1 MATMLALDRD
11 SEEAWNMNQEI
22 PEELGKRIGSDLFNL
37 VPFNIAVIDGN
48 FNLVA
53 ANRNFEE
60 YFGDWPGRRCYEV
73 YKGLGNR
80 CAHCQAQATFADGK
94 VRVSDETGVDR
105 NGRACHYVVHLAPLR
120 DEKGAVEYVIEMTT
134 DLTETRHWQRN
145 YDLLFERAPCYVFVI
160 DRHYRILRA
169 NDKFRQ
175 GFGEVQDKRCFEVCK
190 RRLQPCAR
198 CPAALSFAD
207 GKEHR
212 SQQVGIHQDG
222 SPAFYSLTA
231 APLARDGEGVNHVI
245 EMATD
250 LTEMHQ
256 LAEQLQ
262 IADDFYRSL
271 IRNAASGILALDAE
285 DQVRVLNPAARALIG
300 WQNLRPPSARRLHEV
315 LPSCFFEKTLDDGS
329 AVKLAETNLTS
340 LERQQVPVRFS
351 AVELMSRGRR
361 IGRAAFM
368 EDLRENKRL
377 EQEKL
382 EAERL
387 AAVGQTVAGL
397 AHTIKNLLM
406 GLEGGMYMLDSGLR
420 KADATRVTQGW
431 DVLRRNF
438 EKTTGMVKDFLSFAK
453 GRLPQ
458 VQPTDPVALA
468 RSVVDLYR
476 DAARLQGVE
485 LLLEEPQQ
493 IEPAPLDPDGIET
506 CLTNL
511 ISNGIDAAML
521 RETPGGKVALRVLER
536 REDLVFEVTD
546 NGIGMDSEVKQKVFT
561 TFFTTK
567 GGKGTGLGLLTT
579 RKIVQEHGGYLDLES
594 VPGQGSTFRITLP
607 RARLPR
613 VATAPERDTK

>member
-1 MATMLALDRD
+1 
-11 SEEAWNMNQEI
+11 MNQEI
-22 PEELGKRIGSDLFNL
+22 PNELGKRLGSDLFDL
-37 VPFNIAVIDGN
+37 VPFNVAVIDRS

-53 ANRNFEE
+53 ANKNFEE
-60 YFGDWPGRRCYEV
+60 YFGPWQGRRCYEV
-73 YKGLGNR
+73 YKGTGKR
-80 CAHCQAQATFADGK
+80 CVHCQALATFADGK

-105 NGRACHYVVHLAPLR
+105 DGRACHYVVHLAPLT
-120 DEKGAVEYVIEMTT
+120 DPEGKVEYVIEMTT

-169 NDKFRQ
+169 NDKFRL
-175 GFGEVQDKRCFEVCK
+175 GFGEVQDKHCFEVCK
-190 RRLQPCAR
+190 RRSQPCAR
-198 CPAALSFAD
+198 CPAALTFED
-207 GKEHR
+207 GLEHR
-212 SQQVGIHQDG
+212 SQQVGVHQDG
-222 SPAFYSLTA
+222 SPAFYSLTT
-231 APLARDGEGVNHVI
+231 APVARDGEGVNHVI

-262 IADDFYRSL
+262 TADDFYRSL

-285 DQVRVLNPAARALIG
+285 GQVRVLNPAARGLMG
-300 WQNLRPPSARRLHEV
+300 WHNLRPPGAHRLQEM
-315 LPSCFFEKTLDDGS
+315 LPSCFFEKTLNDGS
-329 AVKLAETNLTS
+329 QVKLAETNLTS
-340 LERQQVPVRFS
+340 TGHEQVPVRFS
-351 AVELMSRGRR
+351 AVDLTSRGRR

-387 AAVGQTVAGL
+387 GAVGQTVAGL

-420 KADATRVTQGW
+420 KADAARVTEGW

-438 EKTTGMVKDFLSFAK
+438 EKTTGLVKDFLSFAK

-458 VQPTDPVALA
+458 VQPTDPLALA

-521 RETPGGKVALRVLER
+521 RETAGGKVVLRVLQR
-536 REDLVFEVTD
+536 GDDLVFEVAD

-579 RKIVQEHGGYLDLES
+579 RKIIQEHGGYLDLES
-594 VPGQGSTFRITLP
+594 VPNQGSTFRITLP
-607 RARLPR
+607 RARLPKPAMTLETDR
-613 VATAPERDTK
+613 K

>member
-1 MATMLALDRD
+1 MNHGISNELANRLV
-11 SEEAWNMNQEI
+11 S
-22 PEELGKRIGSDLFNL
+22 GLFDV
-37 VPFNIAVIDGN
+37 VPFNVAVIDRE

-53 ANRNFEE
+53 ANKNFEQ
-60 YFGDWPGRRCYEV
+60 YFGNWSGRHCYEV
-73 YKGLGNR
+73 YKATGKR
-80 CAHCQAQATFADGK
+80 CVHCQALATFADGK

-105 NGRACHYVVHLAPLR
+105 YGRTCHYVVHLAPLM
-120 DEKGAVEYVIEMTT
+120 DPEGKVEYVIEMTT

-160 DRHYRILRA
+160 DRNYRIIRA
-169 NDKFRQ
+169 NEKFRL
-175 GFGEVQDKRCFEVCK
+175 GFGEVQDQHCFNVCK
-190 RRLQPCAR
+190 RRSQPCAR
-198 CPAALSFAD
+198 CPAALTFQD
-207 GKEHR
+207 GLEHR
-212 SQQVGIHQDG
+212 SQQVGVHQDG
-222 SPAFYSLTA
+222 SPAFYSLTTT
-231 APLARDGEGVNHVI
+231 PLSRDEEGVNHVI

-250 LTEMHQ
+250 LTEIHQ

-271 IRNAASGILALDAE
+271 IRNAANGILALDAE
-285 DQVRVLNPAARALIG
+285 GQVRVLNPAARDLLG
-300 WQNLRPPSARRLHEV
+300 WHTVRPPSTHRLQEM
-315 LPSCFFEKTLDDGS
+315 LPPDFFEKTLHES
-329 AVKLAETNLTS
+329 RLKIEETDVTTTQ
-340 LERQQVPVRFS
+340 RQQVPVRFS
-351 AVELMSRGRR
+351 AVDLKSRGKL

-368 EDLRENKRL
+368 EDLRENRRL

-420 KADATRVTQGW
+420 KTDAVRVTEGW
-431 DVLRRNF
+431 DVLRRNL
-438 EKTTGMVKDFLSFAK
+438 EKTTGLVKDFLSFAK

-458 VQPTDPVALA
+458 LQPTDPLALA

-485 LLLEEPQQ
+485 LLFAGPEQ
-493 IEPAPLDPDGIET
+493 IEPAPLDPEGIET

-511 ISNGIDAAML
+511 VSNGIDAAML
-521 RETPGGKVALRVLER
+521 REEPDGRVVLRVLER
-536 REDLVFEVTD
+536 GDDLVFEVTD
-546 NGIGMDSEVKQKVFT
+546 NGTGMDSEVKQKVFT

-579 RKIVQEHGGYLDLES
+579 RKIIQEHGGHLDLES
-594 VPGQGSTFRITLP
+594 VPNLGSTFRISLP
-607 RARLPR
+607 RARLLR
-613 VATAPERDTK
+613 LARAMETNKK